1 MAMAS
6 PSVTPAARLTEIS
19 RALTYARS
27 LDQVLELTVEC
38 AADLLGAPRVVLML
52 IGDDHLLH
60 VRASRGIDADAAE
73 EFRQQMDE
81 HLLVRLERLLGHQI
95 HDYFLGVPLVNRAAV
110 IGLLAVRRAES
121 GPADP
126 SSELVLS
133 ALADQAAVAIDAARE
148 RDLRGTLEVKVG
160 DLERQH
166 SSHDQAIRFLSHDI
180 RTALSSIDG
189 YASLMAGG
197 VLGEVNE
204 RQIDAL
210 ERIRQVGTH
219 LLSLLGNATE
229 LARLRTEGMAFRT
242 TPLILG
248 DVVTDAVNVV
258 IPVAHE
264 ANIEIA
270 VRPGPRVEVVTDR
283 HRLRQVLV
291 QLLDNAVK
299 YSPARTTVTVTTR
312 VQAEGDQDW
321 GEVTVTDQGPGIPA
335 QHLQTIFKPYQRIDS
350 SAPGGRTV
358 SGLGL
363 GLAIAQSLVERM
375 GGSIIVKSEV
385 GKGSSFA
392 VRMPLSGPA

>member
-1 MAMAS
+1 MAS
-6 PSVTPAARLTEIS
+6 PSLTPAARLTEIS

-27 LDQVLELTVEC
+27 LEEVLQLTVEC
-38 AADLLGAPRVVLML
+38 AADLLGAPKVVLML
-52 IGDDHLLH
+52 IGEAQLLH
-60 VRASRGIDADAAE
+60 VRASLGVDRSAAE
-73 EFRQQMDE
+73 EFREQLDE
-81 HLLVRLERLLGHQI
+81 HLLVRLERILGEGIQDH
-95 HDYFLGVPLVNRAAV
+95 FLGVPLVNRAAV
-110 IGLLAVRRAES
+110 IGLLAVRRAEA

-126 SSELVLS
+126 SSELLLS
-133 ALADQAAVAIDAARE
+133 ALADQAAVAIEGARE
-148 RDLRGTLEVKVG
+148 RELRGTLEIKVG

-166 SSHDQAIRFLSHDI
+166 TSQDQAIRFLSHDI

-189 YASLMAGG
+189 YASLMVGG

-204 RQIDAL
+204 RQRDAL

-219 LLSLLGNATE
+219 LLSLLANATE
-229 LARLRTEGMAFRT
+229 LARLRTEGMAFRS

-258 IPVAHE
+258 LPVAGDARIH
-264 ANIEIA
+264 IA
-270 VRPGPRVEVVTDR
+270 VREGPRVEVVTDR

-299 YSPARTTVTVTTR
+299 YSPERSTVTVTTR
-312 VQAEGDQDW
+312 VLTEGDGGW
-321 GEVTVTDQGPGIPA
+321 GEVSVTDQGPGIP
-335 QHLQTIFKPYQRIDS
+335 QEHLQTIFKPYERIGS
-350 SAPGGRTV
+350 SAPEGRTV

-375 GGSIIVKSEV
+375 RGTISVKSEV
-385 GKGSSFA
+385 GKGSTFA